1 MLHSILPIS
10 RRVAGIRNDSIVS
23 ANLTRYDLEDMGVPT
38 LVISASDDLYGTYE
52 SGFYTAAQI
61 SEGRFT
67 GFPTGGHLLLGHDAQ
82 VRAEVTG
89 FVAEQREARERT
101 PMAV

>member
-1 MLHSILPIS
+1 VLALRALRSPLP
-10 RRVAGIRNDSIVS
+10 RRR
-23 ANLTRYDLEDMGVPT
+23 LC
-38 LVISASDDLYGTYE
+38 ASDDLYGTYE

-67 GFPTGGHLLLGHDAQ
+67 GFPTGGHLLLGHDAE
-82 VRAEVTG
+82 VRADVTD
-89 FVAEQREARERT
+89 FVAEQQEARERT